1 MRCHYSPQRTQGNTE
16 VVFKLLIINKKNLCY
31 SVLLCGEKSFDTAPL
46 LYMTP
51 LYLPAHCFLLYG
63 P

>member
-31 SVLLCGEKSFDTAPL
+31 SVLLCGEKSFDTAL
-46 LYMTP
+46 WCP
-51 LYLPAHCFLLYG
+51 LYTIGLHSMKFST
-63 P
+63 